1 MTDGTDATGGTDATD
16 ATGGTDATSGH
27 GRTGATRQGLRAAA
41 WVLPAAIVLIALNF
55 RGPIVATAPVIGDVR
70 LDLGLTST
78 IAGLLTT
85 IPVLCFAL
93 ATPFASWVIAK
104 ADPERAVSLSLV
116 IVLAGTVVRSMP
128 SSAALL
134 IGTAVIGIGITIG
147 NVVIPVV
154 IRRDTSPERVGL
166 VTGVYTSALNVGSM
180 ITSLATAPLAAL
192 WGWPVAIAVWA
203 VFAVIAGFAWTY
215 AVGARAAWRRPV
227 RSDDDEP
234 LPITGPIDQVL
245 DTGAIRTIRA
255 DRAAAAAAATAAEP
269 VRPARRLITW
279 GLTLAFGGQAFS
291 YYALTA
297 WIPTLLH
304 DEIGFSKASSG
315 ASSSVFQI
323 LAVVGALG
331 VPLLAAKWRP
341 RAIIA
346 LVAFLWLAMPLGLLF
361 APQLW
366 LLWSVLGGAAQ
377 GGGITVIFIVIV
389 RIVSSDADA
398 RRMSAFVQGGG
409 YLIGSAG
416 PLVAG
421 ALHGATGDW
430 TAPLLVVLVSV
441 LTLGVVGTI
450 AARRVS

>member
-1 MTDGTDATGGTDATD
+1 MTDGTD

-255 DRAAAAAAATAAEP
+255 DRAASAAAATAAEP

>member
-1 MTDGTDATGGTDATD
+1 MSDDVV
-16 ATGGTDATSGH
+16 
-27 GRTGATRQGLRAAA
+27 RRGLRGAA
-41 WVLPAAIVLIALNF
+41 WLLPAAIVLIALNF

-70 LDLGLTST
+70 ADLGLTAT

-116 IVLAGTVVRSMP
+116 IVLAGTVVRSIP

-180 ITSLATAPLAAL
+180 ITSLGTAPLAAL
-192 WGWPVAIAVWA
+192 WGWPVAIAIWA
-203 VFAVIAGFAWTY
+203 VFALIAAAAWTY
-215 AVGARAAWRRPV
+215 TVGARAAWRRPLPSE
-227 RSDDDEP
+227 RDEP
-234 LPITGPIDQVL
+234 LPATGPIDQVL
-245 DTGAIRTIRA
+245 DTGAIRTARA
-255 DRAAAAAAATAAEP
+255 AEAARAAAAEP
-269 VRPARRLITW
+269 IRPARRLITW

-331 VPLLAAKWRP
+331 VPLLATRWRP
-341 RAIIA
+341 AAIIA
-346 LVAFLWLAMPLGLLF
+346 LVGTLWLAMPLGLLF

-409 YLIGSAG
+409 YLLGSAG

-421 ALHGATGDW
+421 ALHGATGNW
-430 TAPLLVVLVSV
+430 TAPLLVVLVAV
-441 LTLGVVGTI
+441 LTLGVVGTF

>member
-1 MTDGTDATGGTDATD
+1 VTDGTAV
-16 ATGGTDATSGH
+16 
-27 GRTGATRQGLRAAA
+27 RRGLRGAA
-41 WVLPAAIVLIALNF
+41 WLLPAAIVLIALNF
-55 RGPIVATAPVIGDVR
+55 RGPIVAPAPVIGEIRV
-70 LDLGLTST
+70 DLGLTAT

-85 IPVLCFAL
+85 IPVLCFSL

-104 ADPERAVSLSLV
+104 ADPERAVSLSLL
-116 IVLAGTVVRSMP
+116 IVLVGTVVRSLP

-134 IGTAVIGIGITIG
+134 VGTAVIGIGITIG
-147 NVVIPVV
+147 NVVVPVV
-154 IRRDTSPERVGL
+154 IRRDTSPERVGI

-180 ITSLATAPLAAL
+180 ITSLGTAPIAAA

-203 VFAVIAGFAWTY
+203 VFAVVAGLAWTY
-215 AVGARAAWRRPV
+215 TVGARAAWLRPLHH
-227 RSDDDEP
+227 EP
-234 LPITGPIDQVL
+234 VAATGPVEL
-245 DTGAIRTIRA
+245 LTETGSIRTVASASRSGA
-255 DRAAAAAAATAAEP
+255 AAEP

-304 DEIGFSKASSG
+304 DEIGFSAESSG

-323 LAVVGALG
+323 MAVVGALG
-331 VPLLAAKWRP
+331 VPVLATRFRP
-341 RAIIA
+341 RGIIA
-346 LVAFLWLAMPLGLLF
+346 LVGFLWLAMPLGLLF

-366 LLWSVLGGAAQ
+366 LLWSILGGAAQ

-389 RIVSSDADA
+389 RIVTSDDDA

-421 ALHGATGDW
+421 SLHGATGNW
-430 TAPLLVVLVSV
+430 TAPLLVVLVAV
-441 LTLGVVGTI
+441 LTLGVAGTI
-450 AARRVS
+450 AARRVD

>member
-1 MTDGTDATGGTDATD
+1 MTTAA
-16 ATGGTDATSGH
+16 
-27 GRTGATRQGLRAAA
+27 RRGLRGAA

-55 RGPIVATAPVIGDVR
+55 RGPIVAPAPVIGDVR
-70 LDLGLTST
+70 VDLGLTAT
-78 IAGLLTT
+78 VAGLLTT
-85 IPVLCFAL
+85 IPVLCFSL

-116 IVLAGTVVRSMP
+116 IVLAGTVLRSVP
-128 SSAALL
+128 SATALL
-134 IGTAVIGIGITIG
+134 VGTAVIGIGITIG
-147 NVVIPVV
+147 NVVVPVV

-180 ITSLATAPLAAL
+180 ITSLGTAPIAAA

-203 VFAVIAGFAWTY
+203 VFAVVAAAGWTY
-215 AVGARAAWRRPV
+215 AVGTRAAWRRPE
-227 RSDDDEP
+227 RTEP
-234 LPITGPIDQVL
+234 VPATGPVEL
-245 DTGAIRTIRA
+245 LTETGSIRTVSSSGA
-255 DRAAAAAAATAAEP
+255 PT

-304 DEIGFSKASSG
+304 DEIGFSAESSG

-331 VPLLAAKWRP
+331 VPVLATRWRP
-341 RAIIA
+341 RAIVA
-346 LVAFLWLAMPLGLLF
+346 LVGTFWLAMPLGLLF

-377 GGGITVIFIVIV
+377 GGGITVIFIIIV
-389 RIVSSDADA
+389 RIVTSDDDA

-421 ALHGATGDW
+421 SLHGATGDW
-430 TAPLLVVLVSV
+430 TAPLLVVLVAV
-441 LTLGVVGTI
+441 LTLGVVGTL
-450 AARRVS
+450 AARRVT

>member
-1 MTDGTDATGGTDATD
+1 MNAA
-16 ATGGTDATSGH
+16 A
-27 GRTGATRQGLRAAA
+27 RTGLRGAA

-55 RGPIVATAPVIGDVR
+55 RGPIVATAPVIGDIR
-70 LDLGLTST
+70 LDLGLTAT

-128 SSAALL
+128 SAAALL
-134 IGTAVIGIGITIG
+134 VGTAIIGIGITIG

-180 ITSLATAPLAAL
+180 ITSLGTAPLAAA
-192 WGWPVAIAVWA
+192 WGWPLAIAVWA
-203 VFAVIAGFAWTY
+203 VLAVIAGFAWTY
-215 AVGARAAWRRPV
+215 AVGARAAWLRP
-227 RSDDDEP
+227 STANTEP
-234 LPITGPIDQVL
+234 LPVTGPIDQVL
-245 DTGAIRTIRA
+245 DTGAIRTV
-255 DRAAAAAAATAAEP
+255 RAAQAAAEP

-331 VPLLAAKWRP
+331 VPVLASKWRP
-341 RAIIA
+341 RAIIS

-416 PLVAG
+416 PIVAG
-421 ALHGATGDW
+421 SLHGATGNW
-430 TAPLLVVLVSV
+430 TAPLLVVLVAV
-441 LTLGVVGTI
+441 LTLGVVGTF

>member
-1 MTDGTDATGGTDATD
+1 M
-16 ATGGTDATSGH
+16 TGGTDATSGH

-192 WGWPVAIAVWA
+192 WGWPIAIAVWA

-341 RAIIA
+341 AAIIA
-346 LVAFLWLAMPLGLLF
+346 LVGTLWLAMPLGLLF

>member
-16 ATGGTDATSGH
+16 ATGGTDATSGR
-27 GRTGATRQGLRAAA
+27 GRTDATRQGLRAAA

>member
-1 MTDGTDATGGTDATD
+1 M
-16 ATGGTDATSGH
+16 
-27 GRTGATRQGLRAAA
+27 RAAA

-180 ITSLATAPLAAL
+180 ITSLATAPLAAM
-192 WGWPVAIAVWA
+192 WGWPLAIAVWA

>member
-1 MTDGTDATGGTDATD
+1 MTGAV
-16 ATGGTDATSGH
+16 
-27 GRTGATRQGLRAAA
+27 RTGLRGAA
-41 WVLPAAIVLIALNF
+41 WLLPAAIVLVALNF
-55 RGPIVATAPVIGDVR
+55 RGPIVAPAPVIGDIR
-70 LDLGLTST
+70 ADLGLTAT
-78 IAGLLTT
+78 VAGLLTT

-93 ATPFASWVIAK
+93 ATPLASWVIAK

-116 IVLAGTVVRSMP
+116 VVLVGTVIRSLP
-128 SSAALL
+128 STAGLL
-134 IGTAVIGIGITIG
+134 AGTAVIGIGITIG
-147 NVVIPVV
+147 NVVVPVV

-180 ITSLATAPLAAL
+180 TTSLATAPIAAV
-192 WGWPVAIAVWA
+192 WGWPVAIALWA
-203 VFAVIAGFAWTY
+203 VLAVVAGLAWTY
-215 AVGARAAWRRPV
+215 AVGARAAWRRPAV
-227 RSDDDEP
+227 AEP
-234 LPITGPIDQVL
+234 VVETGPVDQVL
-245 DTGAIRTIRA
+245 GTGSVRTVPDTTSAGS
-255 DRAAAAAAATAAEP
+255 

-304 DEIGFSKASSG
+304 DEIGFSKESSG

-331 VPLLAAKWRP
+331 VPVLAAKWRP

-346 LVAFLWLAMPLGLLF
+346 LVGFLWLAMPLGLLF

-366 LLWSVLGGAAQ
+366 LLWSILGGAAQ

-421 ALHGATGDW
+421 SLHGATGDW
-430 TAPLLVVLVSV
+430 TAPLLVVLVAV
-441 LTLGVVGTI
+441 LTLGVVGSV
-450 AARRVS
+450 AARRVA

>member
-1 MTDGTDATGGTDATD
+1 VR
-16 ATGGTDATSGH
+16 S
-27 GRTGATRQGLRAAA
+27 GLRSAA
-41 WVLPAAIVLIALNF
+41 WFLPAAIVLVALNL
-55 RGPIVATAPVIGDVR
+55 RGPIVAPAPVIGDIR
-70 LDLGLTST
+70 LDLGLTAA

-85 IPVLCFAL
+85 IPVLCFSL

-104 ADPERAVSLSLV
+104 ADPERALSLSLV
-116 IVLAGTVVRSMP
+116 IVLAGTVVRSTP
-128 SSAALL
+128 SAASLL
-134 IGTAVIGIGITIG
+134 IGTAIIGVGITIG

-180 ITSLATAPLAAL
+180 ITSLGTAPIAAA
-192 WGWPVAIAVWA
+192 WGWPLAIAVWG
-203 VFAVIAGFAWTY
+203 VFAVIAGFAWTW
-215 AVGARAAWRRPV
+215 AVGARAAWRRPLP
-227 RSDDDEP
+227 SAAAEP
-234 LPITGPIDQVL
+234 IPVTGPIDQVL
-245 DTGAIRTIRA
+245 DTGAIRA
-255 DRAAAAAAATAAEP
+255 AHASAAARAAAAEP

-331 VPLLAAKWRP
+331 VPVLASRWRP

-409 YLIGSAG
+409 YLLGSAG

-421 ALHGATGDW
+421 TLHGATGDW
-430 TAPLLVVLVSV
+430 TAPLLVVLVAV
-441 LTLGVVGTI
+441 LTLGIVGTF
-450 AARRVS
+450 AARRVE

>member
-1 MTDGTDATGGTDATD
+1 VNAA
-16 ATGGTDATSGH
+16 A
-27 GRTGATRQGLRAAA
+27 RTGLRGAA

-55 RGPIVATAPVIGDVR
+55 RGPIVATAPVIGDIR
-70 LDLGLTST
+70 LDLGLTAT

-116 IVLAGTVVRSMP
+116 IVLAGTVVRSTP
-128 SSAALL
+128 SAAALL
-134 IGTAVIGIGITIG
+134 VGTAIIGIGITIG

-180 ITSLATAPLAAL
+180 ITSLGTAPIAAA
-192 WGWPVAIAVWA
+192 WGWPLAIAVWA
-203 VFAVIAGFAWTY
+203 VLAVIAGFAWTY
-215 AVGARAAWRRPV
+215 AVGARAAWLRP
-227 RSDDDEP
+227 SAANTEP
-234 LPITGPIDQVL
+234 LPVTGPIDQVL
-245 DTGAIRTIRA
+245 DTGAIRTV
-255 DRAAAAAAATAAEP
+255 RAAQAAAEP

-331 VPLLAAKWRP
+331 VPVLASKWRP
-341 RAIIA
+341 RAIIS

-421 ALHGATGDW
+421 SLHGATGDW
-430 TAPLLVVLVSV
+430 TAPLLVVLVAV
-441 LTLGVVGTI
+441 LTLGVVGTF

>member
-1 MTDGTDATGGTDATD
+1 M
-16 ATGGTDATSGH
+16 
-27 GRTGATRQGLRAAA
+27 RAAA

-227 RSDDDEP
+227 RSDDEP

-441 LTLGVVGTI
+441 LTLGFVGTI

>member
-1 MTDGTDATGGTDATD
+1 MNAA
-16 ATGGTDATSGH
+16 A
-27 GRTGATRQGLRAAA
+27 RTGLRGAA

-55 RGPIVATAPVIGDVR
+55 RGPIVATAPVIGDIR
-70 LDLGLTST
+70 LDLGLTAT

-128 SSAALL
+128 SAATLL
-134 IGTAVIGIGITIG
+134 VGTAIIGIGITIG

-180 ITSLATAPLAAL
+180 VTSLGTAPIAAA
-192 WGWPVAIAVWA
+192 WGWPLAIAVWA
-203 VFAVIAGFAWTY
+203 VLAVIAGFAWTY
-215 AVGARAAWRRPV
+215 AVGARAAWLRP
-227 RSDDDEP
+227 SAADTEP
-234 LPITGPIDQVL
+234 LPATGPIDQVL
-245 DTGAIRTIRA
+245 DTGAIRTV
-255 DRAAAAAAATAAEP
+255 RAAQAAAEP

-331 VPLLAAKWRP
+331 VPVLASKWRP
-341 RAIIA
+341 RAIIS

-416 PLVAG
+416 PIVAG
-421 ALHGATGDW
+421 SLHGATGNW
-430 TAPLLVVLVSV
+430 TAPLLVVLVAV
-441 LTLGVVGTI
+441 LTLGVVGTF

>member
-1 MTDGTDATGGTDATD
+1 M
-16 ATGGTDATSGH
+16 SGDVV
-27 GRTGATRQGLRAAA
+27 RRGLRGAA
-41 WVLPAAIVLIALNF
+41 WLLPAAIVLIALNF
-55 RGPIVATAPVIGDVR
+55 RGPIVATAPVISDVR
-70 LDLGLTST
+70 ADLGLTAT

-116 IVLAGTVVRSMP
+116 IVLAGTVVRSLP

-180 ITSLATAPLAAL
+180 ITSLGTAPLAAL
-192 WGWPVAIAVWA
+192 WGWPVAIAIWA
-203 VFAVIAGFAWTY
+203 VFALIAAAAWTY
-215 AVGARAAWRRPV
+215 AVGARAAWRRPLPSE
-227 RSDDDEP
+227 RDEP
-234 LPITGPIDQVL
+234 LPVTGPIDQVL
-245 DTGAIRTIRA
+245 DTGAIRTA
-255 DRAAAAAAATAAEP
+255 RAAEAARVAAAEP
-269 VRPARRLITW
+269 IRPARRLITW

-331 VPLLAAKWRP
+331 VPLLATRWRP
-341 RAIIA
+341 AAIIA
-346 LVAFLWLAMPLGLLF
+346 LVGTLWLAMPLGLLF

-409 YLIGSAG
+409 YLLGSAG

-421 ALHGATGDW
+421 ALHGATGNW
-430 TAPLLVVLVSV
+430 TAPLLVVLVAV
-441 LTLGVVGTI
+441 LTLGVVGTF

>member
-1 MTDGTDATGGTDATD
+1 MTDGTAV
-16 ATGGTDATSGH
+16 
-27 GRTGATRQGLRAAA
+27 RRGLRGAA
-41 WVLPAAIVLIALNF
+41 WLLPAAIVLIALNF
-55 RGPIVATAPVIGDVR
+55 RGPIVAPAPVIGEIRV
-70 LDLGLTST
+70 DLGLTAT

-85 IPVLCFAL
+85 IPVLCFSL

-104 ADPERAVSLSLV
+104 ADPERAVSLSLL
-116 IVLAGTVVRSMP
+116 IVLVGTVVRSLP

-134 IGTAVIGIGITIG
+134 VGTAVIGIGITIG
-147 NVVIPVV
+147 NVVVPVV
-154 IRRDTSPERVGL
+154 IRRDTSPERVGI

-180 ITSLATAPLAAL
+180 ITSLGTAPIAAA

-203 VFAVIAGFAWTY
+203 VFAVVAGLAWTY
-215 AVGARAAWRRPV
+215 TVGARAAWLRPLHH
-227 RSDDDEP
+227 EP
-234 LPITGPIDQVL
+234 VAATGPVEL
-245 DTGAIRTIRA
+245 LTETGSIRTVASAPRSGA
-255 DRAAAAAAATAAEP
+255 AAEP

-304 DEIGFSKASSG
+304 DEIGFSAESSG

-323 LAVVGALG
+323 MAVVGALG
-331 VPLLAAKWRP
+331 VPVLATRFRP
-341 RAIIA
+341 RGIIA
-346 LVAFLWLAMPLGLLF
+346 LVGFLWLAMPLGLLF

-366 LLWSVLGGAAQ
+366 LLWSILGGAAQ

-389 RIVSSDADA
+389 RIVTSDDDA

-421 ALHGATGDW
+421 SLHGATGTW
-430 TAPLLVVLVSV
+430 TAPLLVVLVAV
-441 LTLGVVGTI
+441 LTLGVAGTI
-450 AARRVS
+450 AARRVD

>member
-1 MTDGTDATGGTDATD
+1 M
-16 ATGGTDATSGH
+16 SGDVV
-27 GRTGATRQGLRAAA
+27 RRGLRGAG
-41 WVLPAAIVLIALNF
+41 WLLPAAIVLIALNF

-70 LDLGLTST
+70 ADLGLTAT

-116 IVLAGTVVRSMP
+116 IVLAGTVLRSMP

-180 ITSLATAPLAAL
+180 IMSLGTAPLAAL
-192 WGWPVAIAVWA
+192 WGWPVAIAIWA
-203 VFAVIAGFAWTY
+203 VFALIAAAAWTY
-215 AVGARAAWRRPV
+215 AVGARAAWRRPLPSE
-227 RSDDDEP
+227 RDEP
-234 LPITGPIDQVL
+234 LPVTGPIDQVL
-245 DTGAIRTIRA
+245 DTGAIRTA
-255 DRAAAAAAATAAEP
+255 RAAAAARVAAAEP
-269 VRPARRLITW
+269 IRPARRLITW

-331 VPLLAAKWRP
+331 VPLLATRWRP
-341 RAIIA
+341 AAIIA
-346 LVAFLWLAMPLGLLF
+346 LVGTLWLAMPLGLLF

-409 YLIGSAG
+409 YLLGSAG

-421 ALHGATGDW
+421 ALHGATGTW
-430 TAPLLVVLVSV
+430 TAPLLVVLVAV
-441 LTLGVVGTI
+441 LTLGVVGTF

>member
-1 MTDGTDATGGTDATD
+1 MT
-16 ATGGTDATSGH
+16 
-27 GRTGATRQGLRAAA
+27 TGAGGRAAA
-41 WVLPAAIVLIALNF
+41 GLRGAAWLLPAAIVLIALNF

-70 LDLGLTST
+70 VDLGLTAT
-78 IAGLLTT
+78 VAGLLTT

-116 IVLAGTVVRSMP
+116 IVLVGTVVRSMP

-134 IGTAVIGIGITIG
+134 VGTAVIGIGITIG

-180 ITSLATAPLAAL
+180 ITSLGTAPIAAS

-203 VFAVIAGFAWTY
+203 VFAVVAGLAWTY
-215 AVGARAAWRRPV
+215 AVGARAAWRRPTA
-227 RSDDDEP
+227 SEP
-234 LPITGPIDQVL
+234 VVETGPIDQVL
-245 DTGAIRTIRA
+245 GTGAIRTVDGGA
-255 DRAAAAAAATAAEP
+255 GSAQ

-331 VPLLAAKWRP
+331 VPVLAAKWRP

-409 YLIGSAG
+409 YLLGSAG

-421 ALHGATGDW
+421 SLHGITGDW
-430 TAPLLVVLVSV
+430 TAPLLVVLVAV
-441 LTLGVVGTI
+441 LTLGIVGTF
-450 AARRVS
+450 AARRVA

>member
-1 MTDGTDATGGTDATD
+1 MTGAV
-16 ATGGTDATSGH
+16 
-27 GRTGATRQGLRAAA
+27 RTGLRGAA
-41 WVLPAAIVLIALNF
+41 WLLPAAIVLVALNF
-55 RGPIVATAPVIGDVR
+55 RGPIVAPAPVIGDIR
-70 LDLGLTST
+70 ADLGLTAT
-78 IAGLLTT
+78 VAGLLTT

-93 ATPFASWVIAK
+93 ATPLASWVIAK

-116 IVLAGTVVRSMP
+116 VVLVGTVIRSLP
-128 SSAALL
+128 STAGLL
-134 IGTAVIGIGITIG
+134 AGTAVIGIGITIG
-147 NVVIPVV
+147 NVVVPVV

-180 ITSLATAPLAAL
+180 TTSLATAPIAAV
-192 WGWPVAIAVWA
+192 WGWPVAIALWA
-203 VFAVIAGFAWTY
+203 VLAVVAGLAWTY
-215 AVGARAAWRRPV
+215 AVGARAAWRRPAV
-227 RSDDDEP
+227 AEP
-234 LPITGPIDQVL
+234 VVETGPVDQVL
-245 DTGAIRTIRA
+245 GTGSVRTVPDTTSAGT
-255 DRAAAAAAATAAEP
+255 

-304 DEIGFSKASSG
+304 DEIGFSKESSG

-331 VPLLAAKWRP
+331 VPVLAAKWRP

-346 LVAFLWLAMPLGLLF
+346 LVGFLWLAMPLGLLF

-366 LLWSVLGGAAQ
+366 LLWSILGGAAQ

-421 ALHGATGDW
+421 SLHGATGDW
-430 TAPLLVVLVSV
+430 TAPLLVVLVAV
-441 LTLGVVGTI
+441 LTLGVVGSV
-450 AARRVS
+450 AARRVA

>member
-1 MTDGTDATGGTDATD
+1 MTTAA
-16 ATGGTDATSGH
+16 
-27 GRTGATRQGLRAAA
+27 RRGLRGAA

-55 RGPIVATAPVIGDVR
+55 RGPIVAPAPVIGDVR
-70 LDLGLTST
+70 VDLGLTAT
-78 IAGLLTT
+78 VAGLLTT
-85 IPVLCFAL
+85 IPVLCFSL

-116 IVLAGTVVRSMP
+116 IVLAGTVLRSVP
-128 SSAALL
+128 SATALL
-134 IGTAVIGIGITIG
+134 VGTAVIGIGITIG
-147 NVVIPVV
+147 NVVVPVV

-180 ITSLATAPLAAL
+180 ITSLGTAPIAAA

-203 VFAVIAGFAWTY
+203 VFAVVAAAGWTY
-215 AVGARAAWRRPV
+215 AVGTRAAWLRPE
-227 RSDDDEP
+227 RTEP
-234 LPITGPIDQVL
+234 VPATGPVEL
-245 DTGAIRTIRA
+245 LTETGSIRTVSTGGA
-255 DRAAAAAAATAAEP
+255 PT

-304 DEIGFSKASSG
+304 DEIGFSAESSG

-331 VPLLAAKWRP
+331 VPVLATRWRP
-341 RAIIA
+341 RAIVA
-346 LVAFLWLAMPLGLLF
+346 LVGTLWLAMPLGLLF

-377 GGGITVIFIVIV
+377 GGGITVIFIIIV
-389 RIVSSDADA
+389 RIVTSDDDA

-421 ALHGATGDW
+421 SLHGATGDW
-430 TAPLLVVLVSV
+430 TAPLLVVLVAV
-441 LTLGVVGTI
+441 LTLGVIGTL
-450 AARRVS
+450 AARRVT

>member
-1 MTDGTDATGGTDATD
+1 MSTAA
-16 ATGGTDATSGH
+16 
-27 GRTGATRQGLRAAA
+27 RTGLRGAA
-41 WVLPAAIVLIALNF
+41 WLLPAAIVLIALNF
-55 RGPIVATAPVIGDVR
+55 RGPIVATAPVIGDIRV
-70 LDLGLTST
+70 DLGLSAT

-128 SSAALL
+128 SAAALL

-180 ITSLATAPLAAL
+180 ITSLGTAPIAEA
-192 WGWPVAIAVWA
+192 WGWPIAIAVWA
-203 VFAVIAGFAWTY
+203 VLAVVAGLAWTY
-215 AVGARAAWRRPV
+215 AVGARAAWLRSAPAGEPV
-227 RSDDDEP
+227 P
-234 LPITGPIDQVL
+234 VTGPIDQVL
-245 DTGAIRTIRA
+245 GTGSL
-255 DRAAAAAAATAAEP
+255 RAAAEQALYEP

-331 VPLLAAKWRP
+331 VPALASRWKP

-421 ALHGATGDW
+421 TLHGATGDW
-430 TAPLLVVLVSV
+430 TAPLLVVLVAV
-441 LTLGVVGTI
+441 LTLGVVGTV

>member
-1 MTDGTDATGGTDATD
+1 MTGAV
-16 ATGGTDATSGH
+16 
-27 GRTGATRQGLRAAA
+27 RTGLRGAA
-41 WVLPAAIVLIALNF
+41 WLLPAAIVLVALNF
-55 RGPIVATAPVIGDVR
+55 RGPIVAPAPVIGDIR
-70 LDLGLTST
+70 ADLGLTAT
-78 IAGLLTT
+78 VAGLLTT

-93 ATPFASWVIAK
+93 ATPLASWVIAK

-116 IVLAGTVVRSMP
+116 VVLVGTVIRSLP
-128 SSAALL
+128 STAGLL
-134 IGTAVIGIGITIG
+134 TGTAVIGIGITIG
-147 NVVIPVV
+147 NVVVPVV

-180 ITSLATAPLAAL
+180 TTSLATAPIAAV
-192 WGWPVAIAVWA
+192 WGWPVAIALWA
-203 VFAVIAGFAWTY
+203 VLAVVAGLAWTY
-215 AVGARAAWRRPV
+215 AVGARAAWRRPAV
-227 RSDDDEP
+227 AEP
-234 LPITGPIDQVL
+234 VVETGPVDQVL
-245 DTGAIRTIRA
+245 GTGSVRTVPDTTSAGS
-255 DRAAAAAAATAAEP
+255 

-304 DEIGFSKASSG
+304 DEIGFSKESSG

-331 VPLLAAKWRP
+331 VPVLAAKWRP

-346 LVAFLWLAMPLGLLF
+346 LVGFLWLAMPLGLLF

-366 LLWSVLGGAAQ
+366 LLWSILGGAAQ

-421 ALHGATGDW
+421 SLHGATGDW
-430 TAPLLVVLVSV
+430 TAPLLVVLVAV
-441 LTLGVVGTI
+441 LTLGVVGSV
-450 AARRVS
+450 AARRVA

>member
-1 MTDGTDATGGTDATD
+1 V
-16 ATGGTDATSGH
+16 SGSTTA
-27 GRTGATRQGLRAAA
+27 RRGLRGAA
-41 WVLPAAIVLIALNF
+41 WLLPAAIVLIALNF
-55 RGPIVATAPVIGDVR
+55 RGPIVAPAPVIGEVR
-70 LDLGLTST
+70 LDLGLTAA

-85 IPVLCFAL
+85 IPVLCFSL

-116 IVLAGTVVRSMP
+116 IVLAGTVLRSMP
-128 SSAALL
+128 SAAALL

-180 ITSLATAPLAAL
+180 ITSLGTAPIAAA

-203 VFAVIAGFAWTY
+203 GFAVVAGLAWTY
-215 AVGARAAWRRPV
+215 AVGTRAAWLRPARTAPV
-227 RSDDDEP
+227 VA
-234 LPITGPIDQVL
+234 TGPVEL
-245 DTGAIRTIRA
+245 LTETGSIRTV
-255 DRAAAAAAATAAEP
+255 TAASDQAEVP

-304 DEIGFSKASSG
+304 DEIGFSAESSG

-331 VPLLAAKWRP
+331 VPVLATRWRP

-346 LVAFLWLAMPLGLLF
+346 LVAFLWLAMPLGLLA

-389 RIVSSDADA
+389 RIVTSDDDA

-421 ALHGATGDW
+421 SLHGATGDW
-430 TAPLLVVLVSV
+430 TAPLLVVLVAV

-450 AARRVS
+450 AARRVD

>member
-1 MTDGTDATGGTDATD
+1 MNDVA
-16 ATGGTDATSGH
+16 
-27 GRTGATRQGLRAAA
+27 RRGLRGAA
-41 WVLPAAIVLIALNF
+41 WLLPAAIVLIALNF

-70 LDLGLTST
+70 ADLGLTAT

-116 IVLAGTVVRSMP
+116 IVLVGTVVRSMP

-180 ITSLATAPLAAL
+180 ITSLGTAPLAAL
-192 WGWPVAIAVWA
+192 WGWPVAIAIWA
-203 VFAVIAGFAWTY
+203 VFALIAAAAWTY
-215 AVGARAAWRRPV
+215 TVGARAAWRRPLPSE
-227 RSDDDEP
+227 RDEP
-234 LPITGPIDQVL
+234 LPVTGPIDQVL
-245 DTGAIRTIRA
+245 DTGAIRTA
-255 DRAAAAAAATAAEP
+255 RAAEAARVAAAEP
-269 VRPARRLITW
+269 IRPARRLITW

-331 VPLLAAKWRP
+331 VPLLATRWRP
-341 RAIIA
+341 AAIIA
-346 LVAFLWLAMPLGLLF
+346 LVGTLWLAMPLGLLF

-409 YLIGSAG
+409 YLLGSAG
-416 PLVAG
+416 PLLAG
-421 ALHGATGDW
+421 ALHGVTGNW
-430 TAPLLVVLVSV
+430 TAPLLVVLVAV
-441 LTLGVVGTI
+441 LTLGVVGTF

>member
-1 MTDGTDATGGTDATD
+1 MNDVA
-16 ATGGTDATSGH
+16 
-27 GRTGATRQGLRAAA
+27 RRGLRGAA
-41 WVLPAAIVLIALNF
+41 WLLPAAIVLIALNF

-70 LDLGLTST
+70 ADLGLTAT

-180 ITSLATAPLAAL
+180 ITSLGTAPLAAL
-192 WGWPVAIAVWA
+192 WGWPVAIAIWA
-203 VFAVIAGFAWTY
+203 VFALIAAAAWTY

-227 RSDDDEP
+227 PSDHDGA

-245 DTGAIRTIRA
+245 DTGAIRTA
-255 DRAAAAAAATAAEP
+255 RAAEAARVAAAEP
-269 VRPARRLITW
+269 IRPARRLITW

-331 VPLLAAKWRP
+331 VPLLATRWRP
-341 RAIIA
+341 AAIIA
-346 LVAFLWLAMPLGLLF
+346 LVGTLWLAMPLGLLF

-416 PLVAG
+416 PLLAG
-421 ALHGATGDW
+421 ALHGATGTW
-430 TAPLLVVLVSV
+430 TAPLLVVLVAV
-441 LTLGVVGTI
+441 LTLGVVGTF

>member
-1 MTDGTDATGGTDATD
+1 MTGRTD
-16 ATGGTDATSGH
+16 ATGGTDATSGR

-255 DRAAAAAAATAAEP
+255 DRAAAAAAAATAAEP

-441 LTLGVVGTI
+441 LTLGVVGTL

>member
-1 MTDGTDATGGTDATD
+1 MNAA
-16 ATGGTDATSGH
+16 A
-27 GRTGATRQGLRAAA
+27 RTGLRGAA
-41 WVLPAAIVLIALNF
+41 WLLPAAIVLIALNF

-70 LDLGLTST
+70 ADLGLTAT
-78 IAGLLTT
+78 VAGLLTT

-128 SSAALL
+128 SAAALL
-134 IGTAVIGIGITIG
+134 LGTAVIGIGITIG

-154 IRRDTSPERVGL
+154 IRRDTSAERVGL

-180 ITSLATAPLAAL
+180 LTSLGTAPIAAV

-203 VFAVIAGFAWTY
+203 VLAVIAGFAWTY
-215 AVGARAAWRRPV
+215 AVGARAAWLRPV
-227 RSDDDEP
+227 TTGEP
-234 LPITGPIDQVL
+234 LPVTGPIDQVL
-245 DTGAIRTIRA
+245 DTGAIRTVRA
-255 DRAAAAAAATAAEP
+255 EQAAAEP

-331 VPLLAAKWRP
+331 VPVLASKWRP

-421 ALHGATGDW
+421 SLHGATGDW
-430 TAPLLVVLVSV
+430 TAPLLVVLVAV
-441 LTLGVVGTI
+441 LTLGVVGTF

>member
-1 MTDGTDATGGTDATD
+1 MNDVARR
-16 ATGGTDATSGH
+16 S
-27 GRTGATRQGLRAAA
+27 LRDAA
-41 WVLPAAIVLIALNF
+41 WLLPAAIVLIALNF

-70 LDLGLTST
+70 ADLGLTAT

-134 IGTAVIGIGITIG
+134 LGTAVIGIGITIG

-180 ITSLATAPLAAL
+180 ITSLGTAPLAAL
-192 WGWPVAIAVWA
+192 WGWPVAIAIWA
-203 VFAVIAGFAWTY
+203 VFALIAAAAWTY

-227 RSDDDEP
+227 PSDHDEP

-245 DTGAIRTIRA
+245 DTGAIRTA
-255 DRAAAAAAATAAEP
+255 RAAEAARVAAAEP
-269 VRPARRLITW
+269 IRPARRLITW

-331 VPLLAAKWRP
+331 VPLLATRWRP
-341 RAIIA
+341 AAIIA
-346 LVAFLWLAMPLGLLF
+346 LVGTLWLAMPLGLLF

-409 YLIGSAG
+409 YLLGSAG

-421 ALHGATGDW
+421 ALHGATGNW
-430 TAPLLVVLVSV
+430 TAPLLVVLVAV
-441 LTLGVVGTI
+441 LTLGVVGTF
-450 AARRVS
+450 AARRVP

>member
-1 MTDGTDATGGTDATD
+1 MTAVA
-16 ATGGTDATSGH
+16 
-27 GRTGATRQGLRAAA
+27 RRGLRGAA
-41 WVLPAAIVLIALNF
+41 WLLPAAIVLIALNL
-55 RGPIVATAPVIGDVR
+55 RGPIVAPAPVIGDLRV
-70 LDLGLTST
+70 DLGLTAT

-85 IPVLCFAL
+85 IPVLCFSL

-104 ADPERAVSLSLV
+104 ADPERAVSLALV
-116 IVLAGTVVRSMP
+116 IVLAGTVVRSIP
-128 SSAALL
+128 STAGLL
-134 IGTAVIGIGITIG
+134 VGTAVIGIGITIG

-180 ITSLATAPLAAL
+180 ITSLGTAPIAAA

-203 VFAVIAGFAWTY
+203 VFAVVAGLAWTY
-215 AVGARAAWRRPV
+215 AVGARAAWLRPV
-227 RSDDDEP
+227 RSEP
-234 LPITGPIDQVL
+234 VVATGPVEL
-245 DTGAIRTIRA
+245 LTETGSVRSVP
-255 DRAAAAAAATAAEP
+255 ATAEP

-304 DEIGFSKASSG
+304 DEIGFSAESSG

-331 VPLLAAKWRP
+331 VPVLATRWRP

-377 GGGITVIFIVIV
+377 GGGITVVFIIVV
-389 RIVSSDADA
+389 RIVTSDDDA

-421 ALHGATGDW
+421 SLHGATGAW
-430 TAPLLVVLVSV
+430 TAPLLVVLVAV
-441 LTLGVVGTI
+441 LTLGVAGTL
-450 AARRVS
+450 AARRVG

>member
-1 MTDGTDATGGTDATD
+1 MTDGTD

-192 WGWPVAIAVWA
+192 WGWPIAIAVWA

-441 LTLGVVGTI
+441 LTLGVVGTL